1 MTHHTIES
9 LTSGFCCHLHKI
21 CRCFIKL
28 FKFFLSAKQM
38 SFVNKYISPKP
49 WTAIKWFF
57 TLSIQFFNYFLE
69 HGKYYM
75 SKHQSSWKNHSLYSN
90 CLLSIHIFILLY
102 FITTTRVGL
111 GFAVAMQ
118 IVMLFYNNCNHL
130 LNILWIFKTKHI
142 AADNQVLW
150 QAALL

>member
-1 MTHHTIES
+1 MKES
-9 LTSGFCCHLHKI
+9 FSLF
-21 CRCFIKL
+21 KL
-28 FKFFLSAKQM
+28 FTI
-38 SFVNKYISPKP
+38 Y
-49 WTAIKWFF
+49 
-57 TLSIQFFNYFLE
+57 
-69 HGKYYM
+69 
-75 SKHQSSWKNHSLYSN
+75 
-90 CLLSIHIFILLY
+90 SIHIFILLY
-102 FITTTRVGL
+102 SITTTRVGL